1 MLSMTPLFFRR
12 KPVVRAVGAD
22 RVAALISAGAVA
34 SIASVLLVMQLAQT
48 RLFFLVSDLDHLH
61 QL

>member
-12 KPVVRAVGAD
+12 KPVVRDVGTD
-22 RVAALISAGAVA
+22 REAAIISAGAVA
-34 SIASVLLVMQLAQT
+34 SIASVLLVMQLAQ
-48 RLFFLVSDLDHLH
+48 RCIFFLVSDPDHLH